1 MAAPTCMIFIIFSE
15 EESGLGRW
23 PEPDDR
29 QTMVKE
35 VNGFLSLFLELR
47 YYWLIILSLFVAIQI
62 LGSSGAGAE
71 NPRLFRGGMNRAPPR
86 LLSLCGIAIYPP
98 RSITVLLGLLP
109 AVEKTQAARTKPRK
123 QLAWDHMPSVER
135 P

>member
-1 MAAPTCMIFIIFSE
+1 MNVIMAKDSAFILLRLRRNFP
-15 EESGLGRW
+15 GLAVREIH
-23 PEPDDR
+23 PEGWGLPASSFAIL
-29 QTMVKE
+29 QVKAR
-35 VNGFLSLFLELR
+35 F
-47 YYWLIILSLFVAIQI
+47 

>member
-1 MAAPTCMIFIIFSE
+1 MQLFKPGSE
-15 EESGLGRW
+15 GKSLAQIVDEGLERLS
-23 PEPDDR
+23 DSVSITAKVRLRDK
-29 QTMVKE
+29 VKTE
-35 VNGFLSLFLELR
+35 MN
-47 YYWLIILSLFVAIQI
+47 A

-98 RSITVLLGLLP
+98 RSITILLGLLP